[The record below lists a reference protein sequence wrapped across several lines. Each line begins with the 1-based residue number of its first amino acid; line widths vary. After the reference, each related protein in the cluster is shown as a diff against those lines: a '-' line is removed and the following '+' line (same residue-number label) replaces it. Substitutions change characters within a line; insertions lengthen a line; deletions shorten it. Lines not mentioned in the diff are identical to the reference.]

1 MSNWQMKAAT
11 AVVIGM
17 LLLNSAAA
25 QSQPT
30 VPQSGDQSGLL
41 STVYVPPNNF
51 GFQEVY
57 DLLRQHNALEKIK
70 GDTQS
75 VPIPRAI
82 NHRDHRMRRG
92 EFLLSAKKFQADGD
106 DLLRI
111 FETYIGIATKR
122 SYSDWTHPDGCGGW
136 TVFLGD
142 FP

>member
-1 MSNWQMKAAT
+1 MSSWQMKAAT

-57 DLLRQHNALEKIK
+57 ELLRQRSALEKVKEILSPFRFPEQLTV
-70 GDTQS
+70 GD
-75 VPIPRAI
+75 
-82 NHRDHRMRRG
+82 DRMRRG
-92 EFLLSAKKFQADGD
+92 KFVLSAEKFQADRD

-111 FETYIGIATKR
+111 FETHFGIAAER
-122 SYSDWTHPDGCGGW
+122 NYPCRTHAD
-136 TVFLGD
+136 
-142 FP
+142 